1 MAVKRSI
8 KASKADKK
16 RSKRIPSVKRL
27 EPVRTLE
34 CGKYSVPR
42 TFGAAV

>member
-1 MAVKRSI
+1 MAAKRSS
-8 KASKADKK
+8 KPTKADKK

-27 EPVRTLE
+27 EPVRTLD